1 MEYHVILNQAD
12 TKERLEMAEWIAEN
26 IMDRTVERRSTGSIS
41 SVPEFQDKIEGVHI
55 TAGFLPSKE
64 LW

>member
-26 IMDRTVERRSTGSIS
+26 IMDRTVERTSTGSIL
-41 SVPEFQDKIEGVHI
+41 SVPEFRDKIKGVHI
-55 TAGFLPSKE
+55 TAGLLPLKE